1 MAKYNYSHQSYN
13 KETVARAVG
22 RDLDIS
28 TKQCIE
34 ICNFLRGMNI
44 LRAKTVLNGVMELKT
59 AIPFK
64 RFTNGVG
71 HRAGDMASGRYP
83 MNAAKE
89 ILTIIENAE
98 TNAQQKGLN
107 TSRMALVHLSTQK
120 ASRPMHAGRKRGR
133 SMKRSHIEVT
143 LGEAPEKE
151 DKKKA
156 RREGSKS
163 QSNATKKKE
172 ESK

>member
-1 MAKYNYSHQSYN
+1 MAKYSYSHQDYN
-13 KETVARAVG
+13 KETMARAVG
-22 RDLDIS
+22 RDLGIS
-28 TKQCIE
+28 TKQSIE
-34 ICNFLRGMNI
+34 ICNFLRGMNVQKAKDI
-44 LRAKTVLNGVMELKT
+44 LNDVTELK
-59 AIPFK
+59 AAVPFK

-71 HRAGDMASGRYP
+71 HRKGDMASGRYP
-83 MNAAKE
+83 INAAAE
-89 ILTIIENAE
+89 ILAIIENAE

-133 SMKRSHIEVT
+133 SMKRSHIEVV

-151 DKKKA
+151 EKKKG
-156 RREGSKS
+156 RREGSR
-163 QSNATKKKE
+163 SNATKKE